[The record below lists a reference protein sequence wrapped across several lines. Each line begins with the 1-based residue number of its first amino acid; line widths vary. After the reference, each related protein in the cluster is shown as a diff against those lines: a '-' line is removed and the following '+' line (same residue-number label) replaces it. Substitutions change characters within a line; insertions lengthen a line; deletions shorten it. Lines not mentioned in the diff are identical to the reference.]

1 MSSVFLCPNNKIRK
15 TSEKEDFINMQ
26 DQQTPS
32 SKMFRPSGVD
42 TTLAQS
48 SVAPAFDVTCF
59 DGETLVIKTFLDKQR
74 VLFNISWRG
83 IFWKKKN
90 IKENS

>member
-32 SKMFRPSGVD
+32 SKVFRPSGVD
-42 TTLAQS
+42 TTLVQS

-59 DGETLVIKTFLDKQR
+59 DGETLVIKTFLDKQKSSFQHK
-74 VLFNISWRG
+74 LTWNLLE
-83 IFWKKKN
+83 KKN
-90 IKENS
+90 I

>member
-15 TSEKEDFINMQ
+15 TSEKEDFKNMQ

-32 SKMFRPSGVD
+32 SKVFRPSGVD
-42 TTLAQS
+42 TTLVQS

-74 VLFNISWRG
+74 VLFNIS
-83 IFWKKKN
+83 
-90 IKENS
+90 

>member
-1 MSSVFLCPNNKIRK
+1 MSSVFLCSNNKIRK

-32 SKMFRPSGVD
+32 SKVFRPSGVD
-42 TTLAQS
+42 TTLVQS

-74 VLFNISWRG
+74 VLFNIS
-83 IFWKKKN
+83 
-90 IKENS
+90 

>member
-1 MSSVFLCPNNKIRK
+1 MPSKFNLCVMSSVFLCLNNKIRK

-32 SKMFRPSGVD
+32 SKVFRPSGVD
-42 TTLAQS
+42 TTLVQS

-74 VLFNISWRG
+74 VLFNIS
-83 IFWKKKN
+83 
-90 IKENS
+90 

>member
-1 MSSVFLCPNNKIRK
+1 MLSVFLCPNNKIRK

-32 SKMFRPSGVD
+32 SKVFRPSGVD
-42 TTLAQS
+42 TTLVQS

-59 DGETLVIKTFLDKQR
+59 DGETLVIKTFLDIQR

-83 IFWKKKN
+83 IFWKKN
-90 IKENS
+90 IKVNS

>member
-15 TSEKEDFINMQ
+15 TSEKEYFINMQ

-32 SKMFRPSGVD
+32 SKVFRPSGVD
-42 TTLAQS
+42 TTLVQS

-74 VLFNISWRG
+74 VLFNIS
-83 IFWKKKN
+83 
-90 IKENS
+90 